1 MMSLAVHK
9 CMRNISPEMPPPL
22 LLLLPLL
29 VPILWLLP
37 LTGAAPSATTEQL
50 DTGVVSFST
59 LSSFLLLNTTLSASF
74 PSVLPLLLDADPLH
88 T

>member
-9 CMRNISPEMPPPL
+9 CMRNISPEMLPSPL
-22 LLLLPLL
+22 LLLLL

-59 LSSFLLLNTTLSASF
+59 LSSFLLLITTLSASF
-74 PSVLPLLLDADPLH
+74 PSGLPLLLDADPLH